1 MKDMRGS
8 HVSAVRSTI
17 YRTFK
22 LPLITNHRKN
32 SSNIIEWKQS
42 KDVAD
47 SYKKLYNDDVVI
59 ENITNSAFP
68 SLATASDVLF
78 SDMYI
83 YTAAVCDIILN
94 PDNPTIEVS
103 KKGIELRME
112 KFRVFSIK
120 FILFIINFKK
130 KINIINQKLIF
141 LGSYR

>member
-1 MKDMRGS
+1 MRGS

-17 YRTFK
+17 YRTFR
-22 LPLITNHRKN
+22 LPLVTNHRKN

-47 SYKKLYNDDVVI
+47 SYKKLYNDDDVI

-68 SLATASDVLF
+68 SLATASDASF

-94 PDNPTIEVS
+94 PDNPTMEVS
-103 KKGIELRME
+103 KKGIELRMD

-120 FILFIINFKK
+120 FILFVI
-130 KINIINQKLIF
+130 
-141 LGSYR
+141 